1 MTRIIISETLIGLLW
16 CLAVIIRGAEFSLE
30 DNEEDSTISIRWA
43 WIGRLIT
50 LLLLL
55 TGIIGCC
62 HQHHAAILLLLLS
75 LVTCGETEGLTWWS
89 RFHHLH
95 HDFTTPHKKE

>member
-16 CLAVIIRGAEFSLE
+16 CLAVIIRGAECSLE
-30 DNEEDSTISIRWA
+30 DNEEDPTISIRWA

-62 HQHHAAILLLLLS
+62 HQHHARQDCGSEHLDGFSVYLHF
-75 LVTCGETEGLTWWS
+75 LVS
-89 RFHHLH
+89 YF
-95 HDFTTPHKKE
+95 FTV